1 MTLGRLG
8 PCHTSMMKS
17 FAKIYN
23 NFNLFTI
30 NTGYELKIC

>member
-23 NFNLFTI
+23 NFSLFTI
-30 NTGYELKIC
+30 NMENELKTC